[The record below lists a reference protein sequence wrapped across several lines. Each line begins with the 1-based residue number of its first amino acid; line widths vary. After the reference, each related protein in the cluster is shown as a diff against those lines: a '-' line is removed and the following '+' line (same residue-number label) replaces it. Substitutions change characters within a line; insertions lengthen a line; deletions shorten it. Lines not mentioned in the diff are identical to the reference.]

1 MNIDQNIRPHQTEIS
16 VIRDYINIKWGYNRW
31 KRNNRKIRMNQKE
44 KERGKGELN
53 YKKPKDQKIQETILK
68 KQSKK
73 VYRTGGEEN
82 RPIH

>member
-1 MNIDQNIRPHQTEIS
+1 
-16 VIRDYINIKWGYNRW
+16 
-31 KRNNRKIRMNQKE
+31 MNQKE